1 MRKILFVA
9 LMLLGTGV
17 VLAQDIGGSNAFLAN
32 RAMLFKTYTNFT
44 ATSDDTTGFISL
56 TTDPILKTDVLFARQ
71 VILLGVATDSISADV
86 YCNGTNQSQ
95 TGFTTTYA
103 DSLIGTSNS
112 ANRVVITLRSST
124 VDRLT
129 GSTQLKVG
137 TVFRAS
143 GQGTTSGRTLKWYL
157 QWVR

>member
-1 MRKILFVA
+1 MKKILFVA

-17 VLAQDIGGSNAFLAN
+17 VFSQDIGGADVFLAN
-32 RAMLFKTYTNFT
+32 RAMLFKTYTTFT

-56 TTDPILKTDVLFARQ
+56 TTDPILKTDVLLARL
-71 VILLGVATDSISADV
+71 VYLLGVATDSIASDV

-103 DSLIGTSNS
+103 DSLVGTSNT
-112 ANRVVITLRSST
+112 ANRVVITLKSYT
-124 VDRLT
+124 IDRLA

-137 TVFRAS
+137 TVFRAT
-143 GQGTTSGRTLKWYL
+143 GQGTTAGRTLKWYL
-157 QWVR
+157 LWIR